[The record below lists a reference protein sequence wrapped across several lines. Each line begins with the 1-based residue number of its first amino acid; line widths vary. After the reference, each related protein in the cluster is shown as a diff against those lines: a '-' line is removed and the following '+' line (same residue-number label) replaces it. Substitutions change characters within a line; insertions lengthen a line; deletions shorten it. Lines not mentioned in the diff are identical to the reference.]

1 MSSWFLIMVRLW
13 HWTVMCFRPKHR
25 VRCYRNAVFCY
36 YHSVCKGMGTGSVDQ
51 GMVLCGSSVLL
62 CCLSAGMMIESM
74 AGKSGALHGLF
85 HDATPFTFSEDQP
98 AAAYFGDLLRAGNAT
113 CSSRLGTEPR
123 QVGNATCSSE
133 LGTEPRQML
142 GKSRFWQT
150 S

>member
-51 GMVLCGSSVLL
+51 GMVFCGSSVLL

-113 CSSRLGTEPR
+113 CSSQLGTEPR